1 VGTSGLSREGRPQT
15 PCAYQTGGQ
24 RAICVTLMADTV
36 ATHRAYMPS
45 GTERFLDARSLA
57 DAHRRLAE
65 LLRPGMTVLDVGCGT
80 GAITEGIAQAVAPAG
95 QALGIDVSKDLIGR
109 ARARV
114 ERHAN
119 LSFELADVAS
129 LAHEPRRFDVVTAAR
144 MLLWLA
150 DPRAALAAMAGVARP
165 GGLVVVL
172 DYNLRKTAW
181 EPAPPESV
189 PAFYDAFLEWRAQA
203 GMDNEIADHLEAML
217 EELGLS
223 EVRCTP
229 QPELARRGEPDFDVR
244 IALWGQ
250 VIATRGHQV
259 VADGFLSEPRRAAA
273 EADFEEWASATA
285 QSQTMWLTAAEGVV
299 RGD

>member
-1 VGTSGLSREGRPQT
+1 
-15 PCAYQTGGQ
+15 
-24 RAICVTLMADTV
+24 MADTV
-36 ATHRAYMPS
+36 AIHRAHMPS
-45 GTERFLDARSLA
+45 GTERFLDARSLT

-65 LLRPGMTVLDVGCGT
+65 LLRPGMDVLDVGCGT
-80 GAITEGIAQAVAPAG
+80 GAITEGIAEAVAPAG
-95 QALGIDVSKDLIGR
+95 QVVGVDVSKDLLGR
-109 ARARV
+109 AQVRA

-119 LSFELADVAS
+119 LSFELADVVS

-150 DPRAALAAMAGVARP
+150 DPRAALATMAAVVRP

-203 GMDNEIADHLEAML
+203 GMDNEIADHLEGML
-217 EELGLS
+217 GELGLS
-223 EVRCTP
+223 DVRCTP
-229 QPELARRGEPDFDVR
+229 QPEHTRRGEADFDVR

-259 VADGFLSEPRRAAA
+259 VADGFLSETRRAAA
-273 EADFEEWASATA
+273 EADFAEWASAVA

-299 RGD
+299 PGG